1 MAELFE
7 RTRGSLTFLAVHP
20 VLDQMA
26 RDILN
31 GLPDA
36 ACDGPPT
43 TVYCGVHQEFG
54 DAWSRP
60 GFRIAIQTEQ
70 LYDAGGTALWPSRK
84 RSNLQRILKA
94 VRRSHR
100 VLDLSAYNATFYDA
114 ELGLP
119 KNRRK
124 LSFGPHIFPATP
136 QPYTPPTRDEIL
148 FFGWTGGK
156 RRKGMLQGIDRFKVT
171 IVDDG
176 TFFDDLDQMI
186 RAHSAVLNIHFED
199 GIYTEAPRLL
209 SAYVCGKPV
218 ISEPLDPG
226 FEAGQHYH
234 LLGSDT
240 PFDPQAVFEAFST
253 HVTGQFSFAA
263 YLDSLGDRST

>member
-1 MAELFE
+1 MTRLLD
-7 RTRGSLTFLAVHP
+7 RTRGNLTFLSVHP

-26 RDILN
+26 RDILS

-36 ACDGPPT
+36 SCDGPPT

-70 LYDAGGTALWPSRK
+70 LYDAGGAALWPSRK

-94 VRRSHR
+94 VRRSHS
-100 VLDLSAYNATFYDA
+100 VLDLSASNAAFYDG
-114 ELGLP
+114 ELGHP
-119 KNRRK
+119 GNRRK
-124 LSFGPHIFPATP
+124 LSYGPHIFPASP
-136 QPYTPPTRDEIL
+136 LPYTSPKQEKIL

-156 RRKGMLQGIDRFKVT
+156 RRKDVLQGIDRFKVT

-176 TFFDDLDQMI
+176 TFFDALDDMI

-199 GIYTEAPRLL
+199 GVYTESPRLL
-209 SAYVCGKPV
+209 SAYSCGKPV

-226 FEAGQHYH
+226 FKAGVHYH
-234 LLGSDT
+234 LLGSDA
-240 PFDPQAVFEAFST
+240 PFDPQAVFEAFSA
-253 HVTGQFSFAA
+253 HVTCQFSFAA
-263 YLDSLGDRST
+263 YLDSLGGRRV

>member
-1 MAELFE
+1 MSELLE
-7 RTRGSLTFLAVHP
+7 RTRGNLTFLSVHP

-26 RDILN
+26 RDILG

-70 LYDAGGTALWPSRK
+70 LYEAGGAALWPSRK

-100 VLDLSAYNATFYDA
+100 VLDLSACNAAFYDA

-119 KNRRK
+119 KNRQK
-124 LSFGPHIFPATP
+124 LSFGPHIFPDTP
-136 QPYTPPTRDEIL
+136 LPYTPPTKDGIL

-156 RRKGMLQGIDRFKVT
+156 RRKSVLQGIEGVEVT
-171 IVDDG
+171 LVADG
-176 TFFDDLDQMI
+176 TFYDALDRMI
-186 RAHSAVLNIHFED
+186 RDHRAVLNIHFEA
-199 GIYTEAPRLL
+199 GVYTEAPRLL

-218 ISEPLDPG
+218 ISELLDPG
-226 FEAGQHYH
+226 FEPRVHYH

-240 PFDPQAVFEAFST
+240 AFDPQAVFDAFSA
-253 HVTGQFSFAA
+253 HVTSKFSFAA
-263 YLDSLGDRST
+263 YLGSLGNRAV

>member
-1 MAELFE
+1 MTRLLE
-7 RTRGSLTFLAVHP
+7 RTRGNLTFLSVHP

-26 RDILN
+26 RDILG
-31 GLPDA
+31 GLPDS

-43 TVYCGVHQEFG
+43 TVFCGVHQDFG
-54 DAWSRP
+54 DAWSRS

-70 LYDAGGTALWPSRK
+70 LFDTGGTALWPSRK

-100 VLDLSAYNATFYDA
+100 VLDLSACNATFYDT

-119 KNRRK
+119 KNRQK
-124 LSFGPHIFPATP
+124 LSFGPHIFPDTP
-136 QPYTPPTRDEIL
+136 LPYTPPTRDEVL

-156 RRKGMLQGIDRFKVT
+156 RRKRVLQDTDQFTVT
-171 IVDDG
+171 IVEDG
-176 TFFDDLDQMI
+176 TFYEALDQMI
-186 RAHSAVLNIHFED
+186 RAHGAVLNIHFED

-218 ISEPLDPG
+218 ISERLDPG
-226 FEAGQHYH
+226 FEAGRHYH
-234 LLGSDT
+234 LLGSDAA
-240 PFDPQAVFEAFST
+240 FDPQAVFDAFSA
-253 HVTGQFSFAA
+253 HVTGQFSFAR
-263 YLDSLGDRST
+263 YLQSLGDRAV